1 MAPVEIGAGSA
12 RQQTGDE
19 AMQNVLEQHRTAAVY
34 DQSFVPAL
42 FAQWG
47 PVVTAAAGI
56 RPGQR
61 VLDVACGTGALT
73 LAAAEAVGPEG
84 ALVGLDLNPEMLEV
98 ARRKSARIDWQEA
111 PAEAL
116 PFPDAAFDAVVSQFG
131 LMFFADRVAALRE
144 MWRVVRPGGRL
155 AVAVF
160 AAIEQAPGYAAL
172 VDVLDRLFGEAVGDG
187 LRAPFVLG
195 DAGRLQ
201 ELAAAAGIGAARVTR
216 HLGTVDFPSIEA
228 LVATERA
235 CVWTLGGMLDAGQF
249 ARLREAA
256 RPALEPFVTAEG
268 RVRFE
273 LPALILEAERPR

>member
-1 MAPVEIGAGSA
+1 MDHVI
-12 RQQTGDE
+12 
-19 AMQNVLEQHRTAAVY
+19 EQHRPASVY

-73 LAAAEAVGPEG
+73 MAVAERVGPEG
-84 ALVGLDLNPEMLEV
+84 SVVGLDLNPEMLEV
-98 ARRKSARIDWQEA
+98 ARQKSTRIDWREA

-131 LMFFADRVAALRE
+131 LMFVADRVAALRE
-144 MWRVVRPGGRL
+144 MWRVLQPDGRL

-160 AAIEQAPGYAAL
+160 AAVEEAPGYAAL

-195 DAGRLQ
+195 DAGQLRD
-201 ELAAAAGIGAARVTR
+201 LAVAAGIGDARVTR
-216 HLGTVDFPSIEA
+216 HLGVVDFPSIEA

-235 CVWTLGGMLDAGQF
+235 CVWTLGGMLDAEQF

-256 RPALEPFVTAEG
+256 RPALEPYVTAEG

-273 LPALILEAERPR
+273 LPALILEAERRP

>member
-1 MAPVEIGAGSA
+1 MDRV
-12 RQQTGDE
+12 T
-19 AMQNVLEQHRTAAVY
+19 LQHRPASVY

-73 LAAAEAVGPEG
+73 LAVAERVGPEG
-84 ALVGLDLNPEMLEV
+84 RVVGLDRNPEMLEV
-98 ARRKSARIDWQEA
+98 ARRKSSRIDWQEA
-111 PAEAL
+111 AAEAL
-116 PFPDAAFDAVVSQFG
+116 PFPDTSFDAVVSQFG

-144 MWRVVRPGGRL
+144 MWRVLRPGGRL

-160 AAIEQAPGYAAL
+160 DAIEHSPGYAAL
-172 VDVLDRLFGEAVGDG
+172 CEVLDRLFGEAIGDG

-201 ELAAAAGIGAARVTR
+201 ELAAAAGIGDARVTR
-216 HLGTVDFPSIEA
+216 HLGVVDFPSIEA

-235 CVWTLGGMLDAGQF
+235 CVWTLGGMLDAEQF

-256 RPALEPFVTAEG
+256 RPALDPFVTAEG

-273 LPALILEAERPR
+273 LPALILEAQKAG